1 MTNLFQK
8 EQAAAEGDN
17 GRQLKE
23 QMANGSLNI
32 TISQEDL
39 CALQS
44 MCSDIVAETWGMC
57 GTCDPQF
64 RIIRKVATGMLEKL
78 RDIELSG
85 MIEAKDQINGG
96 GVA

>member
-44 MCSDIVAETWGMC
+44 MCSDIVAETWAC
-57 GTCDPQF
+57 
-64 RIIRKVATGMLEKL
+64 VARVT
-78 RDIELSG
+78 RSSELSG
-85 MIEAKDQINGG
+85 RLPQVCLKSLET
-96 GVA
+96 